1 MPLSGGSPYTLPR
14 CGFRILRDNA
24 PMAETSNIVVP
35 GNPRPASRTAV
46 RDDEVDPFG
55 TSSDGRA
62 GGKASVTLATVKADP
77 EVQAFI
83 RNANRNLGV
92 IGYTEHGFRHVG
104 LVANIARNILKRM
117 GFDRR
122 QQELAAIAA
131 YLHDIGNVV
140 SRIDHARTGAL
151 LAHGILSRLGA
162 TPEDAAIVM
171 GAIGSHEDEGHL
183 GEPVHAVSAALILA
197 DKADVHRSRVRNP
210 DPTTFDQHDRV
221 NYAATSS
228 RLRVDPEATSI
239 TLELEIDTAIAPVMH
254 YFEIFLPRMLMSR
267 RAAEALGYAF
277 HITINDVSV
286 L

>member
-1 MPLSGGSPYTLPR
+1 
-14 CGFRILRDNA
+14 
-24 PMAETSNIVVP
+24 
-35 GNPRPASRTAV
+35 
-46 RDDEVDPFG
+46 
-55 TSSDGRA
+55 
-62 GGKASVTLATVKADP
+62 
-77 EVQAFI
+77 
-83 RNANRNLGV
+83 
-92 IGYTEHGFRHVG
+92 
-104 LVANIARNILKRM
+104 
-117 GFDRR
+117 
-122 QQELAAIAA
+122 LAAISG

-140 SRIDHARTGAL
+140 SRLDHARTGAL
-151 LAHGILSRLGA
+151 LAHSILSRLGA
-162 TPEDAAIVM
+162 THEDTAIVM

-183 GEPVHAVSAALILA
+183 GDPVHAVSAALILA

-221 NYAATSS
+221 NFAATSS
-228 RLRVDPEATSI
+228 RLRVDAEDKSI

>member
-1 MPLSGGSPYTLPR
+1 
-14 CGFRILRDNA
+14 
-24 PMAETSNIVVP
+24 MAEAPEIAIPVSR
-35 GNPRPASRTAV
+35 RPASRAAQ
-46 RDDEVDPFG
+46 RDDDADPFQVA
-55 TSSDGRA
+55 SDGQTS
-62 GGKASVTLATVKADP
+62 GGKASVSLDAVKADP

-83 RNANRNLGV
+83 RNANRNLGA

-140 SRIDHARTGAL
+140 SRLDHARTGAL
-151 LAHGILSRLGA
+151 LANGILQRLGA

-171 GAIGSHEDEGHL
+171 GAIGSHEDEGHI

-221 NYAATSS
+221 NFAATSS
-228 RLRVDPEATSI
+228 RLRVDSDDKSV